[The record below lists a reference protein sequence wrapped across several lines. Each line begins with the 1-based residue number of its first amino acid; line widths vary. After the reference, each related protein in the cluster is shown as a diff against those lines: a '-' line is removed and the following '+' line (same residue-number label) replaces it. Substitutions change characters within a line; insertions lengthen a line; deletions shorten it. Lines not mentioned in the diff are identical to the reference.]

1 MKKLNIILVLLIM
14 TIQLQG
20 QVDGW
25 LRADMYTIPVSEETD
40 SAIARLFWSLENST
54 ESVIT
59 IDSGGV
65 ESDFTLGGASGA
77 ELAPWIQKGKVYTFR
92 LYAVENGVRAVVDS
106 ISVSGTRPLPNS
118 SIGLNA
124 FPLFA
129 QYLGI
134 SQGN

>member
-20 QVDGW
+20 QVYGW

-40 SAIARLFWSLENST
+40 SAIARLFWSLGNST

-77 ELAPWIQKGKVYTFR
+77 EPESAVTLRAVR
-92 LYAVENGVRAVVDS
+92 LQTGRHGPEAGSGGSSARGVRRRVVTGWIFS
-106 ISVSGTRPLPNS
+106 
-118 SIGLNA
+118 
-124 FPLFA
+124 
-129 QYLGI
+129 
-134 SQGN
+134 